1 MILVKVREA
10 IAEIVTRAVVVR
22 NSGDLAVEVLVTAPP
37 PPPPPPPP
45 KKKSYSNIGGYRGRV
60 TENPAGSRND
70 HHVRGSESQSN

>member
-22 NSGDLAVEVLVTAPP
+22 NSGDLTVEVLVTA
-37 PPPPPPPP
+37 

-70 HHVRGSESQSN
+70 HQVRGSESQSN